1 MADLDKNA
9 SLENPGIGD
18 SNHQSETWTK
28 TKIGY
33 EIQAFRKKCREFL
46 VQHGTMT
53 KDVEDCLQPIK
64 ESYQNV
70 PDLAKRWDYI
80 IDNIRIMHNL
90 IENQVRGFFFYE
102 FQDAIEKCKRENF
115 KGAIDELRRIW
126 ICLRDFTG
134 TEHYFQVE
142 HIGSELQKL
151 GEELKDC
158 SEVNFID
165 LIPLVSHCVWN
176 INHFVENQIHTV
188 LDRALDSLYEV
199 N

>member
-90 IENQVRGFFFYE
+90 IENQVRG
-102 FQDAIEKCKRENF
+102 CK
-115 KGAIDELRRIW
+115 II
-126 ICLRDFTG
+126 I
-134 TEHYFQVE
+134 
-142 HIGSELQKL
+142 
-151 GEELKDC
+151 LKM
-158 SEVNFID
+158 
-165 LIPLVSHCVWN
+165 LINSILLS
-176 INHFVENQIHTV
+176 T
-188 LDRALDSLYEV
+188 
-199 N
+199 